1 MIIIS
6 NELRILN
13 LVNYQ
18 EGTSKK
24 QGTIY
29 CLNYNN
35 CTLGDHFTRD
45 TVKYSNLEPI
55 LLTEEWLLKFG
66 FQFYFIGNGD
76 YKSKQWYFED
86 FTLCGF
92 NYYYNLEINY
102 IHQLQ
107 NLFFA
112 IKGKELIYNNG
123 DNKEN
128 IQMD

>member
-1 MIIIS
+1 M
-6 NELRILN
+6 NEKELRIGN
-13 LVNYQ
+13 WI
-18 EGTSKK
+18 EGRSDSKK
-24 QGTIY
+24 DFVTFQVYRETFFDIDSAYGE
-29 CLNYNN
+29 
-35 CTLGDHFTRD
+35 F
-45 TVKYSNLEPI
+45 KPI
-55 LLTEEWLLKFG
+55 PLTEEWLLKFG

-112 IKGKELIYNNG
+112 IKGKELIYNNEG
-123 DNKEN
+123 TKKNN
-128 IQMD
+128 QMD

>member
-1 MIIIS
+1 MKA
-6 NELRILN
+6 NELRLYNWIKMDGNLICVNGQDMIGILKN
-13 LVNYQ
+13 GY
-18 EGTSKK
+18 E
-24 QGTIY
+24 IY
-29 CLNYNN
+29 
-35 CTLGDHFTRD
+35 
-45 TVKYSNLEPI
+45 PI

-66 FQFYFIGNGD
+66 FQFRFIINGD
-76 YKSKQWYFED
+76 YRIKQWYFED
-86 FTLCGF
+86 FTLCSF
-92 NYYYNLEINY
+92 NYYYNLQINY